1 MVVTPLAGLLAVVLV
16 APQAVGPRVV
26 PPAAVGRR
34 EVLPLAAG
42 HRQDLLAMEVG
53 PPEAAPTRAG
63 PLRAAAAAAV
73 AAPTAAVGH
82 PRADRE
88 AVGSALPLPA
98 L

>member
-1 MVVTPLAGLLAVVLV
+1 MVVTPLAGLLVVVLV

-42 HRQDLLAMEVG
+42 PRQDLLAMEVG

-63 PLRAAAAAAV
+63 PLRAAAAAA
-73 AAPTAAVGH
+73 AALTAAVGH

-88 AVGSALPLPA
+88 AAGSALLLPA

>member
-1 MVVTPLAGLLAVVLV
+1 MVVIPLAGLLVVVPV

-34 EVLPLAAG
+34 EVLPLVAG
-42 HRQDLLAMEVG
+42 PRQALLAMEVG
-53 PPEAAPTRAG
+53 PLEVAPTRVG
-63 PLRAAAAAAV
+63 PPRAAAAAAH
-73 AAPTAAVGH
+73 TAAVGH

-88 AVGSALPLPA
+88 AAGSALPLPA